1 MSIVERSD
9 FIKPVGPHLIGV
21 EFVPQLQNELISL
34 AESGGERTFVVFLGG
49 FKELVLQ

>member
-21 EFVPQLQNELISL
+21 EFAAQLQNELISL
-34 AESGGERTFVVFLGG
+34 AESGAKSGSVFWLSG